1 MSEITLRYQQKPIQL
16 GEIEV
21 ELIWFDSMGA
31 KSSSLLIHTPDTKIF
46 VDPGVAVMQPS
57 YPLSD
62 QDKLKLKNAAFKLIC
77 KKVKEADYIFIS
89 HYHYDHL
96 TLPSEEKDLYKGKTL
111 WIKDPN
117 QWINHS
123 QWERAREFLYEL
135 HHTFIGK
142 NLDDNLIDPLH
153 RSFDDPIE
161 NLNFACM
168 KNYGDYQKRREEL
181 LAKGQKW
188 FERTSKI
195 WSENPWVKEFKSKNI
210 QVIFADGKEFKIGK
224 TKVRVTPP
232 LFHGIE
238 YDRVGWIIALVLEY
252 NGKKV
257 LYTSDLQG
265 PFIEDYAEWIIDENP
280 DLLILD
286 GPATYLLGY
295 MVNRI
300 NLQRA
305 IDNAVNMIKKIKAKI
320 IIYDHHLLRDHL
332 YKKRMSEVYKEADKN
347 KKQIIT
353 AAEWLGKEPLILK
366 LTKNKLKKPK

>member
-1 MSEITLRYQQKPIQL
+1 MSKITLRYQQKPIQV
-16 GEIEV
+16 GEIKV

-31 KSSSLLIHTPDTKIF
+31 KSSSLLIHTPDAKIF

-62 QDKLKLKNAAFKLIC
+62 QDKLKLKNNAFKIIC
-77 KKVKEADYIFIS
+77 KKVREAEYVFIS

-96 TLPSEEKDLYKGKTL
+96 TLPSEKEDIYRGKTL

-135 HHTFIGK
+135 HQTFIGK
-142 NLDDNLIDPLH
+142 NLDDTLIDPLQ
-153 RSFDDPIE
+153 RSFDDPKA

-168 KNYGDYQKRREEL
+168 KDYADYQKKREEL
-181 LAKGQKW
+181 LVKGQKW
-188 FERTSKI
+188 FERTSRI
-195 WSENPWVKEFKSKNI
+195 WSENPWIKEFKNKKLK
-210 QVIFADGKEFKIGK
+210 VLFADDKEFEIGK

-238 YDRVGWIIALVLEY
+238 YDRVGWVIA
-252 NGKKV
+252 
-257 LYTSDLQG
+257 DLQG
-265 PFIEDYAEWIIDENP
+265 PSIEDYAEWIIDENP

-286 GPATYLLGY
+286 GPATYLFGY

-305 IDNAVNMIKKIKAKI
+305 IDNAVNIIKTIKAKL

-332 YKKRMSEVYKEADKN
+332 YKERMAAVYKEAKKN
-347 KKQIIT
+347 KKKLIT

-366 LTKNKLKKPK
+366 LSKNKPKKSK

>member
-1 MSEITLRYQQKPIQL
+1 MAAVTLRYNQKPIRV
-16 GEIEV
+16 GEMKV

-31 KSSSLLIHTPDTKIF
+31 KSSSFLIHTPDTKIF

-62 QDKLKLKNAAFKLIC
+62 QDKLKLANKAFELI
-77 KKVKEADYIFIS
+77 KKKAKQAEYIFIS
-89 HYHYDHL
+89 HYHYDHH
-96 TLPSEEKDLYKGKTL
+96 TLPSEENNIYRGKTL
-111 WIKDPN
+111 WMKDPN

-135 HHTFIGK
+135 HQTCLEK
-142 NLDDNLIDPLH
+142 SLDDKSIRPVNT
-153 RSFDDPIE
+153 SFDDPIK

-168 KNYGDYQKRREEL
+168 KDYGDYQKRREEL
-181 LAKGQKW
+181 LQKGQKW
-188 FERTSKI
+188 FERTSRI

-210 QVIFADGKEFKIGK
+210 QVIFADGKEFEIGK
-224 TKVRVTPP
+224 TKIKITPP

-238 YDRVGWIIALVLEY
+238 YDRVGWVIALVIEH
-252 NGKKV
+252 NRKKI
-257 LYTSDLQG
+257 LYSSDLQG
-265 PFIEDYAEWIIDENP
+265 PTIEDYAEWIIDENP

-286 GPATYLLGY
+286 GPASYLFGY

-305 IDNAVNMIKKIKAKI
+305 IDNMIAIIKKIKAKL

-332 YKKRMSEVYKEADKN
+332 YKERMAEVYREA
-347 KKQIIT
+347 KKSRKRVIT
-353 AAEWLGKEPLILK
+353 AAEWFGKEPLILR
-366 LTKNKLKKPK
+366 LTKDHSKKSK